1 MNKRLLLALVMIITL
16 SLVVVFSGCPMS
28 MEPDSDDLIGDVS
41 PGGSDDPSD
50 DDSSDTTSGI
60 TLTAYN
66 PVSISDFASLGD
78 DVTPGVRAA
87 LNTYL
92 EDESVTDAESFVMGV
107 VADAFGAMIET
118 NVAGAMVASD
128 INLYSK
134 ARTLEALLHVRLY
147 DEGIKF
153 IYDDPDTTDV
163 VEEIVLSDIYI
174 ENLELLLEGKID
186 SLTALLL
193 SLEPMESGV
202 VPFDL
207 GAEGSAGIS
216 IALESKADPR
226 MLDETPDF
234 TTDAESPQLEGFA
247 SLFADFA
254 IDMAIDENVSDFAE
268 ESTPEIVPSGTISGE
283 AAISIGTNFAFIN
296 LETGATD
303 AIVRIPMVLEIE
315 LPEFT
320 EVSLVAFS
328 TAFQA
333 YIDAISADVPDET
346 TIGTAYAALETL
358 LWGADSDGLEINLYF
373 GDESASTPIELY
385 SGLEAM
391 NVFMKTLSA
400 IIRMAL
406 V

>member
-1 MNKRLLLALVMIITL
+1 MLITL
-16 SLVVVFSGCPMS
+16 SMVVVFTGCPMNL
-28 MEPDSDDLIGDVS
+28 EPDSDD
-41 PGGSDDPSD
+41 DPSG
-50 DDSSDTTSGI
+50 STGGI

-66 PVSISDFASLGD
+66 PVTISDLTPLGD

-87 LNTYL
+87 LTAYL
-92 EDESVTDAESFVMGV
+92 EDETIADPGALVMGV

-128 INLYSK
+128 IDLYSK

-153 IYDDPDTTDV
+153 IYDDPETDID
-163 VEEIVLSDIYI
+163 EEIVLSDIYI
-174 ENLELLLEGKID
+174 ENLELLLQGKID
-186 SLTALLL
+186 SLSALLV
-193 SLEPMESGV
+193 SLEPMDSGV

-226 MLDETPDF
+226 MFDDSPDF

-254 IDMAIDENVSDFAE
+254 IDMAVEADARVVEDPE
-268 ESTPEIVPSGTISGE
+268 PEIAPIGTISGE

-303 AIVRIPMVLEIE
+303 TIVRIPMVLEIE

-333 YIDAISADVPDET
+333 YVDAISADVPDET

-358 LWGADSDGLEINLYF
+358 LWGAGSDGMEINLYF
-373 GDESASTPIELY
+373 GDESASIPIELY